1 MLGHVLSK
9 IVLLKY
15 QNPKAICSLNCLENE
30 ELTDTAQ
37 INHTFFPMT
46 LTKAQKEILAEI
58 VLQDGEVNNYQQR
71 LKAIRNLLDAGIIR
85 EEIVYDGRDFAIG
98 KKFHLV

>member
-1 MLGHVLSK
+1 
-9 IVLLKY
+9 
-15 QNPKAICSLNCLENE
+15 
-30 ELTDTAQ
+30 
-37 INHTFFPMT
+37 MT

-58 VLQDGEVNNYQQR
+58 ILQDGEVNNYVGR

-85 EEIVYDGRDFAIG
+85 EEIVYDQRGDFIG

>member
-1 MLGHVLSK
+1 
-9 IVLLKY
+9 
-15 QNPKAICSLNCLENE
+15 
-30 ELTDTAQ
+30 
-37 INHTFFPMT
+37 MT

-71 LKAIRNLLDAGIIR
+71 LKAIQNLLNAGIIR
-85 EEIVYDGRDFAIG
+85 EEIVYDGKDNFAIG